1 MVMELASLLTLTYW
15 NRLAQAHL
23 PELVIILTA
32 AVVVVL
38 DRYIRRMV
46 SKATASFNTV
56 SRFLV
61 FLLVCSVGYAAMAL
75 TVAWALRA
83 GITIHGG
90 LYAAPAVAVVLLVV
104 AIEAQRQKQN

>member
-1 MVMELASLLTLTYW
+1 MELSSLITLNYW
-15 NRLAQAHL
+15 NGLAQAHL

-32 AVVVVL
+32 TVVVVL
-38 DRYIRRMV
+38 DRYIRRLV
-46 SKATASFNTV
+46 SRATASFNVVT
-56 SRFLV
+56 RFLV

-75 TVAWALRA
+75 LVAWALRA

-90 LYAAPAVAVVLLVV
+90 LYAAPAVAAVLVIV